1 MPARASE
8 LTVRQLEAIKP
19 PKPPSDL
26 RRAVGGATGLCIN
39 IKPSGSRSWLFRYS
53 FAGKRQTPIALGSY
67 SRDVNSLSAMRE
79 VARGFNK
86 LIKEGIDPKLHLK
99 EKQKAELF
107 KKAQGIT
114 FKVVAEEWIKHK
126 SGGEWKTAKS
136 VSRGRQYLY

>member
-1 MPARASE
+1 MPSKASE

-19 PKPPSDL
+19 PKTPPDL
-26 RRAVGGATGLCIN
+26 RRAVGGATGLSIN

-79 VARGFNK
+79 VARSFNK

-99 EKQKAELF
+99 EKQKAALL
-107 KKAQGIT
+107 KKAQGVT
-114 FKVVAEEWIKHK
+114 FKVVSEEWLK
-126 SGGEWKTAKS
+126 
-136 VSRGRQYLY
+136 